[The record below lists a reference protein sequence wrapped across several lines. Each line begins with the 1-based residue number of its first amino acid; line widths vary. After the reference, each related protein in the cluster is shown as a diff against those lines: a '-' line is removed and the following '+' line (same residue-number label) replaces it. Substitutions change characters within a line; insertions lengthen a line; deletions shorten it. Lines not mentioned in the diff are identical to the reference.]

1 MLSIL
6 IPTFEYDCSNLVT
19 ALHQQC
25 ETMAMS
31 ERLDYEII
39 VADDGSHHP
48 VWKKVQQTMQSLSHC
63 TFVRQEQNVGRSR
76 IRNLLVQIAKGD
88 LLLFM
93 DQDGIVVNDDFVQK
107 FVDAG
112 KTHDVVCGN
121 MIQSEQ
127 VPAPKYHLRYYYEKR
142 YEKAFLKA
150 IDNRP
155 TGWPFRSFCFMI
167 NKRVADVVLMDE
179 RFCQYGYEDVK
190 YGLDLEAHGFTI
202 YHINNPLLNNE
213 LEDNETFV
221 EKTETAMQTLS
232 RFRVELA
239 EGVSLLQKVEKLKK
253 RGLIPLIK
261 RCGTPFMELIR
272 KNLCGNHPC
281 LQLFNLYKLLYYL
294 NLNHE

>member
-48 VWKKVQQTMQSLSHC
+48 VWKTVQQTMQSLSHC
-63 TFVRQEQNVGRSR
+63 TFARQEQNVGRSR

-121 MIQSEQ
+121 MIK
-127 VPAPKYHLRYYYEKR
+127 V
-142 YEKAFLKA
+142 
-150 IDNRP
+150 
-155 TGWPFRSFCFMI
+155 
-167 NKRVADVVLMDE
+167 VAW
-179 RFCQYGYEDVK
+179 Y
-190 YGLDLEAHGFTI
+190 
-202 YHINNPLLNNE
+202 
-213 LEDNETFV
+213 DNEWGYSNR
-221 EKTETAMQTLS
+221 L
-232 RFRVELA
+232 VELTVDYGG
-239 EGVSLLQKVEKLKK
+239 E
-253 RGLIPLIK
+253 
-261 RCGTPFMELIR
+261 
-272 KNLCGNHPC
+272 N
-281 LQLFNLYKLLYYL
+281 
-294 NLNHE
+294 